1 MSRYIDADALSA
13 ELEHK
18 KELMERGTSFNTT
31 LIAHT
36 IGIVQEEVK
45 KFPTADVEPIV
56 RAHWQD
62 KETQI
67 GIPKYHYIV
76 CPECSSGYN
85 IVYVHLLLGDG
96 KLFNRCP
103 ECGVKMD
110 EENRK

>member
-1 MSRYIDADALSA
+1 MSRYIDAGALCA

-18 KELMERGTSFNTT
+18 KELMERGNSFNTI

-45 KFPTADVEPIV
+45 KFPTADVAPV
-56 RAHWQD
+56 VHAHWID
-62 KETQI
+62 KEVQI

-76 CPECSSGYN
+76 CSECSSGYN
-85 IVYVHLLLGDG
+85 IVYVHLLDDG

-103 ECGVKMD
+103 KCGAKMD
-110 EENRK
+110 EETEEK